1 LESDCPRSGLNGTN
15 YPTPDLFMDAHLYKQ
30 KLFQKAEKSR
40 EIIRQAIERFGKDK
54 IAVSWSGNFESILL
68 LHLIKQE
75 YGDIPLPVVHFDSSM
90 KKESFNAVRDK
101 IVSEWNLD
109 LVVELM
115 EMDDEQ
121 EKKGEEQKLAQVLNR
136 YGWQALI
143 IPAIG
148 QELSKEREDEYFF
161 KLDNPSQ
168 VTVKPILHFNA
179 ADIQYCMEMYGM
191 HDSAHHN
198 PELGPRKDRD
208 PAFSDGDSSEPE
220 DPDQEEEIKRR
231 LRDLGYL

>member
-1 LESDCPRSGLNGTN
+1 
-15 YPTPDLFMDAHLYKQ
+15 MDAHLYKQ

-40 EIIRQAIERFGKDK
+40 DVIRQAIERFGKDK

-75 YGDIPLPVVHFDSSM
+75 YGDIPMPVVHFDSSM
-90 KKESFNAVRDK
+90 KNEAFHAVRDK
-101 IVSEWNLD
+101 IAREWNFD

-115 EMDDEQ
+115 EMDEEQ
-121 EKKGEEQKLAQVLNR
+121 EKKGEEQKLSQVLNR

-148 QELSKEREDEYFF
+148 QGLSKEQEDEYFL
-161 KLDNPSQ
+161 KLDNLSH
-168 VTVKPILHFNA
+168 VAVKPILHFNA
-179 ADIQYCMEMYGM
+179 ADIKYCMGRYDM
-191 HDSAHHN
+191 HDFAQRD
-198 PELGPRKDRD
+198 PELGPREDRD
-208 PAFSDGDSSEPE
+208 LAFSDKESSEPE
-220 DPDQEEEIKRR
+220 DPDKEEEIKRR

>member
-1 LESDCPRSGLNGTN
+1 MRKIL
-15 YPTPDLFMDAHLYKQ
+15 YLFMDAQLEKQ

-40 EIIRQAIERFGKDK
+40 EIIRQAIERFGQDK

-75 YGDIPLPVVHFDSSM
+75 YGDIPLPVVHFDSSV
-90 KKESFNAVRDK
+90 KNEAFHAVRDK
-101 IVSEWNLD
+101 IVREWNLN

-115 EMDDEQ
+115 EM
-121 EKKGEEQKLAQVLNR
+121 GEEEEKEGENRKRSQVLNR

-148 QELSKEREDEYFF
+148 EGLSEEHENAYFF
-161 KLDNPSQ
+161 KLDHPSH
-168 VTVKPILHFNA
+168 VAVKPILNFKA
-179 ADIQYCMEMYGM
+179 KDIQYCMAMYGM
-191 HDSAHHN
+191 HDYAQRY
-198 PELGPRKDRD
+198 PEFGPLEDRD
-208 PAFSDGDSSEPE
+208 LAFSDKESSEPE

>member
-1 LESDCPRSGLNGTN
+1 MRKIL
-15 YPTPDLFMDAHLYKQ
+15 YLFMDAHLDKQ

-40 EIIRQAIERFGKDK
+40 EVIRQAIERFGKDK
-54 IAVSWSGNFESILL
+54 IAILWSGNFESILL

-75 YGDIPLPVVHFDSSM
+75 YGDIPLPVVHFDSSVEY
-90 KKESFNAVRDK
+90 ESFHAVRDK
-101 IVSEWNLD
+101 IVREWNLD

-115 EMDDEQ
+115 EMGE
-121 EKKGEEQKLAQVLNR
+121 EKEKEGEEQKRSQVFNR

-148 QELSKEREDEYFF
+148 EGLSEERGDEYFF
-161 KLDNPSQ
+161 QLDHPSH
-168 VTVKPILHFNA
+168 VAVKPILHFKA

-191 HDSAHHN
+191 HDSTQRD
-198 PELGPRKDRD
+198 PEFGTREDRD
-208 PAFSDGDSSEPE
+208 LAFSDGDSSEPE

>member
-1 LESDCPRSGLNGTN
+1 
-15 YPTPDLFMDAHLYKQ
+15 MDAQLNKQ

-40 EIIRQAIERFGKDK
+40 EVIRQAIERFGKDK

-90 KKESFNAVRDK
+90 KYEAFHAVRDK
-101 IVSEWNLD
+101 IVREWNLD

-115 EMDDEQ
+115 EMDE
-121 EKKGEEQKLAQVLNR
+121 EKGNEGEEHKRSQVLNR
-136 YGWQALI
+136 YGWKALI

-148 QELSKEREDEYFF
+148 QGLSKEQEDEYFF
-161 KLDNPSQ
+161 KLENLSQ
-168 VTVKPILHFNA
+168 VAVKPILHFNA

-198 PELGPRKDRD
+198 TELGPRKDRD

-220 DPDQEEEIKRR
+220 DPDQEEEVKRR

>member
-1 LESDCPRSGLNGTN
+1 
-15 YPTPDLFMDAHLYKQ
+15 MDAHIYKQ

-40 EIIRQAIERFGKDK
+40 EVIRQAIERFGKDK

-90 KKESFNAVRDK
+90 KNEAFHAVRDK
-101 IVSEWNLD
+101 IVREWNLD

-115 EMDDEQ
+115 EMDE
-121 EKKGEEQKLAQVLNR
+121 EKGNEGEEHKRSQVLNR

-148 QELSKEREDEYFF
+148 EGLSEEHENEYFF
-161 KLDNPSQ
+161 KLDHPSH
-168 VTVKPILHFNA
+168 VAVKPILHFKA
-179 ADIQYCMEMYGM
+179 ADIKYCMEMYGM
-191 HDSAHHN
+191 QDSAQRD
-198 PELGPRKDRD
+198 PEFGPREDRD
-208 PAFSDGDSSEPE
+208 LAFSDGESLEPE

>member
-1 LESDCPRSGLNGTN
+1 LESDYPWSGLNGKN
-15 YPTPDLFMDAHLYKQ
+15 YPTPDLFMDTHLDKQ

-40 EIIRQAIERFGKDK
+40 ELIRQATEKFGKDK

-75 YGDIPLPVVHFDSSM
+75 YGDIPLPVVHFESSM
-90 KKESFNAVRDK
+90 KNEAFNAVRDK
-101 IVSEWNLD
+101 IVREWNLD

-115 EMDDEQ
+115 EM
-121 EKKGEEQKLAQVLNR
+121 GEEKEKEGENRKRSQVLNR

-148 QELSKEREDEYFF
+148 EGLSEEHEDAYFF
-161 KLDNPSQ
+161 KLDHPSH
-168 VTVKPILHFNA
+168 VAVKPILHFNA
-179 ADIQYCMEMYGM
+179 KDIQYCMEMYGM
-191 HDSAHHN
+191 HDSAQRD
-198 PELGPRKDRD
+198 PEFGSREDRD
-208 PAFSDGDSSEPE
+208 LAFSDKESSEPE
-220 DPDQEEEIKRR
+220 DPDQEEEIKHR

>member
-1 LESDCPRSGLNGTN
+1 MRKIL
-15 YPTPDLFMDAHLYKQ
+15 YLFMDAHLYKQ

-40 EIIRQAIERFGKDK
+40 EIIREAIERFGKDK

-90 KKESFNAVRDK
+90 KNESFNAVRDK
-101 IVSEWNLD
+101 IVREWNLD

-115 EMDDEQ
+115 EMNEEQ

-148 QELSKEREDEYFF
+148 QGLSKEQEDEYFF
-161 KLDNPSQ
+161 KLDNPSH
-168 VTVKPILHFNA
+168 VAVKPILHFNA

-191 HDSAHHN
+191 HDSAQHDQ
-198 PELGPRKDRD
+198 EFGPRDHG
-208 PAFSDGDSSEPE
+208 FSDGDSSEPG
-220 DPDQEEEIKRR
+220 DPDQDEEIKRR

>member
-1 LESDCPRSGLNGTN
+1 MRKIL
-15 YPTPDLFMDAHLYKQ
+15 YLFMDEHLYKQ

-40 EIIRQAIERFGKDK
+40 EVIRQAIERFGKDK

-90 KKESFNAVRDK
+90 QNEAFHAVRDK
-101 IVSEWNLD
+101 IVREWNLD
-109 LVVELM
+109 LVNGLM
-115 EMDDEQ
+115 EIGDEK
-121 EKKGEEQKLAQVLNR
+121 EKEGEDNKRSQVMNR

-148 QELSKEREDEYFF
+148 QGLSKEQEDEYFI
-161 KLDNPSQ
+161 KLDSPSQ
-168 VTVKPILHFNA
+168 EAVKPILHFKA
-179 ADIQYCMEMYGM
+179 KDIQYCMEMYGM
-191 HDSAHHN
+191 HDSAHHE
-198 PELGPRKDRD
+198 PELDYREDRD
-208 PAFSDGDSSEPE
+208 LSFSDGDSSEPE

>member
-1 LESDCPRSGLNGTN
+1 
-15 YPTPDLFMDAHLYKQ
+15 MDAYLDKQ

-40 EIIRQAIERFGKDK
+40 EILRKAIERFGKDK

-68 LHLIKQE
+68 LYLIKQE
-75 YGDIPLPVVHFDSSM
+75 FGDIPLPVVHFDTAM
-90 KKESFNAVRDK
+90 KYEAFHAVRDK
-101 IVSEWNLD
+101 MVREWKLD

-115 EMDDEQ
+115 EMDA
-121 EKKGEEQKLAQVLNR
+121 EKGKEGEDHKRSQVMNE
-136 YGWQALI
+136 YGWKALI

-148 QELSKEREDEYFF
+148 EGLSEERKDEYFI
-161 KLDNPSQ
+161 KLDNSSH
-168 VTVKPILHFNA
+168 VAVKPILHFNA
-179 ADIQYCMEMYGM
+179 ADIQYCMEIYGM
-191 HDSAHHN
+191 HDSAQHD
-198 PELGPRKDRD
+198 PEFGTREDRD

>member
-1 LESDCPRSGLNGTN
+1 MT
-15 YPTPDLFMDAHLYKQ
+15 THFFMDASLYKQ

-75 YGDIPLPVVHFDSSM
+75 YGDIPLPVVHFDSST
-90 KKESFNAVRDK
+90 KDEAFHAVRDN
-101 IVSEWNLD
+101 IVREWNLD

-115 EMDDEQ
+115 EMDE
-121 EKKGEEQKLAQVLNR
+121 EKGNEGEENKRSQVLNR
-136 YGWQALI
+136 HGWQALI

-148 QELSKEREDEYFF
+148 EGLSEEQEDEYFF
-161 KLDNPSQ
+161 KLDNLSH
-168 VTVKPILHFNA
+168 VEVKPILHFKA
-179 ADIQYCMEMYGM
+179 ADIKYCMEMNGM
-191 HDSAHHN
+191 HDFAQRD
-198 PELGPRKDRD
+198 PEFDPREDRD
-208 PAFSDGDSSEPE
+208 LSFSDGESSEPE

>member
-1 LESDCPRSGLNGTN
+1 
-15 YPTPDLFMDAHLYKQ
+15 MDAHLYKQ

-40 EIIRQAIERFGKDK
+40 EVIRQAIERFGKDK

-90 KKESFNAVRDK
+90 KNESFNAVRDK

-115 EMDDEQ
+115 EMDEEQ
-121 EKKGEEQKLAQVLNR
+121 EKKGEVQKLSQVLNR

-148 QELSKEREDEYFF
+148 KGLSEEREDDYFI
-161 KLDNPSQ
+161 KLDNPSH
-168 VTVKPILHFNA
+168 VAVKPILHFNA
-179 ADIQYCMEMYGM
+179 ADIKYCMEMYGM
-191 HDSAHHN
+191 HDSAQRD
-198 PELGPRKDRD
+198 PELGPREDRD
-208 PAFSDGDSSEPE
+208 LSFSDGDSSEPE